1 MMRNRITA
9 MINKTPFIFPADAE
23 AKAVEA
29 VLAKTSGHG
38 LFGAATKARV
48 PFAVPEGFFE
58 DQYAQ
63 ILAKK
68 GSKPVRRLAT
78 SWALRPAMAAIAVAC
93 ICLLIGLQPNTSD
106 FSGNAHPDALAEWVL
121 PNSPADLDHLLEE
134 SDTQSTEHLAP
145 STFDDETIF

>member
-1 MMRNRITA
+1 

-38 LFGAATKARV
+38 LFGAGTKARLPYKV
-48 PFAVPEGFFE
+48 PDGFFE
-58 DQYAQ
+58 EQYAL

-68 GSKPVRRLAT
+68 GSRHRAPLAAG
-78 SWALRPAMAAIAVAC
+78 WALRPAMAAIAVAC
-93 ICLLIGLQPNTSD
+93 ICLLVGLQPNK
-106 FSGNAHPDALAEWVL
+106 AVLPVCAQPDVLDEWVL

-134 SDTQSTEHLAP
+134 SNTQHTELLAP
-145 STFDDETIF
+145 STFDDESIF